1 MEHGVEKQPGLL
13 HTSVAS
19 QELESCAAGVWLP
32 FVDPGLG
39 AVTGTF
45 AFARIVVDRD
55 ALRVFLDALPH
66 AL

>member
-13 HTSVAS
+13 RTSVAS

-32 FVDPGLG
+32 FVDSGRG
-39 AVTGTF
+39 AMTGTF